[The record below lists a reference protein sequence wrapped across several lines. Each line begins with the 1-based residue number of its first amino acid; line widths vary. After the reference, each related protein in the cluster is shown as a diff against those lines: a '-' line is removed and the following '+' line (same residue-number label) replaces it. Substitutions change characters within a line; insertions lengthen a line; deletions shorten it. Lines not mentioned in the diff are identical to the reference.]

1 MITGYVYSS
10 TSDTIGTE
18 PGTLQLTDCLNYC
31 QSESACQSVNF
42 ETGLCVLFNSSA
54 SIKSQ
59 TGGAS
64 GTFLRPSQFPVFTI
78 YAQKICLSPA
88 TKGKCSGLDG
98 ATSTSSSL
106 SRSWSF
112 ERVINHELRSKY
124 GRKRIIAIDK
134 IECMNTCL
142 MESEFDC
149 RSFNYN
155 YKTSEC
161 ILSNHDRH
169 TLSLAG
175 KSSKHFLPSNGQEID
190 YFESNCVQGKNIFS
204 ILFHFLFSIFYRFSF
219 YIELFSILF
228 FLLFYPA
235 FFFFLSLSATFHQ
248 LTNILSSLTAL
259 VSLYSSLILLFLYPI
274 FLFSLS
280 FFSISFTIPLSLSLS
295 LSFSSI
301 FLSSRLM
308 IFFSLQKNH

>member
-31 QSESACQSVNF
+31 QSEDACQSVNF

-59 TGGAS
+59 IGGAS
-64 GTFLRPSQFPVFTI
+64 GTVLRPSQFPVFTI

-88 TKGKCSGLDG
+88 TKGKCSGLGGGTDVS
-98 ATSTSSSL
+98 STSSSL

-134 IECMNTCL
+134 IECMNICL

-175 KSSKHFLPSNGQEID
+175 KSSKHFAPSNGQEID
-190 YFESNCVQGKNIFS
+190 YFESNCIQGKNIFS
-204 ILFHFLFSIFYRFSF
+204 ILFYLFLYSIFYRFLF

-228 FLLFYPA
+228 FLLFSIFSIRFSSIFLLFYPA
-235 FFFFLSLSATFHQ
+235 FF
-248 LTNILSSLTAL
+248 
-259 VSLYSSLILLFLYPI
+259 
-274 FLFSLS
+274 
-280 FFSISFTIPLSLSLS
+280 LSLSLS
-295 LSFSSI
+295 LC
-301 FLSSRLM
+301 LSPPL
-308 IFFSLQKNH
+308 FTN